1 MKQLLPLCLVV
12 CSCFA
17 QAQTP
22 TNASAA
28 KQNTPQEV
36 YLVPMQSREQLPET
50 AKVITKTP
58 NGLAEVTYTMPLGK
72 MISEQML
79 IKPASTRWGKG
90 GIDRSGCCNLTE
102 GGTDKCRVWVL
113 VEVPAQ
119 YKMVLHWQL
128 VKPLT
133 WTETPLWLPNVA
145 QVTESFDFTLSPNPT
160 EAQLHL
166 QTNRNNYQA
175 AKLYI
180 TNVAGAVVYEQAI
193 SQRESDFWVDV
204 AHFPAGIYAVWF
216 VDAQQQVLKNT
227 DNKFVKK

>member
-1 MKQLLPLCLVV
+1 MKQLLLLCLVV

-17 QAQTP
+17 QAQTL
-22 TNASAA
+22 TNASAP
-28 KQNTPQEV
+28 KQNTPEEV
-36 YLVPMQSREQLPET
+36 HLVPMQSREQMPET

-90 GIDRSGCCNLTE
+90 KRSRDCCFTEDPDRCAN
-102 GGTDKCRVWVL
+102 WIL

-119 YKMVLHWQL
+119 YKTVLHWQL

-145 QVTESFDFTLSPNPT
+145 QGTEPFDFTLSPNPA

-204 AHFPAGIYAVWF
+204 AHFPAGIYAIWF

>member
-1 MKQLLPLCLVV
+1 MKQLLLLCLVV
-12 CSCFA
+12 GSCFA
-17 QAQTP
+17 QAQTL
-22 TNASAA
+22 TDASAP

-72 MISEQML
+72 MVSEQML
-79 IKPASTRWGKG
+79 IKPASTRWATGK
-90 GIDRSGCCNLTE
+90 ISRDCCLTE
-102 GGTDKCRVWVL
+102 DPDRCRVWVL

-119 YKMVLHWQL
+119 YKTVLHWQL

-145 QVTESFDFTLSPNPT
+145 QGTEPFDFTLSPNPT

-204 AHFPAGIYAVWF
+204 AHFPVGIYAVWF

>member
-1 MKQLLPLCLVV
+1 MKQLLLLCLVV
-12 CSCFA
+12 GSCFA
-17 QAQTP
+17 QAQTL
-22 TNASAA
+22 TNASAP

-79 IKPASTRWGKG
+79 IKPASTRWATGK
-90 GIDRSGCCNLTE
+90 ISRDCCLTE
-102 GGTDKCRVWVL
+102 DPDRCRVWVL

-119 YKMVLHWQL
+119 YKTVLHWQL

-145 QVTESFDFTLSPNPT
+145 QGTEPFDFTLSPNPT

-193 SQRESDFWVDV
+193 SQRETDFWVDV
-204 AHFPAGIYAVWF
+204 AHFPVGIYAVWF

>member
-1 MKQLLPLCLVV
+1 MKQLLLLCLVV
-12 CSCFA
+12 GSCFA
-17 QAQTP
+17 QAQTL
-22 TNASAA
+22 TNASAP

-72 MISEQML
+72 MVSEQML
-79 IKPASTRWGKG
+79 IKPASTRWATGK
-90 GIDRSGCCNLTE
+90 ISRDCCLTE
-102 GGTDKCRVWVL
+102 DPDRCRVWVL

-119 YKMVLHWQL
+119 YKTVLHWQL

-145 QVTESFDFTLSPNPT
+145 QGTEPFDFTLSPNPT

-193 SQRESDFWVDV
+193 SQRETDFWVGV
-204 AHFPAGIYAVWF
+204 AHFPVGIYAVWF

>member
-1 MKQLLPLCLVV
+1 MKQLLLLCLVV
-12 CSCFA
+12 GSCFA
-17 QAQTP
+17 QAQTL
-22 TNASAA
+22 TNASAP

-72 MISEQML
+72 MVSEQML
-79 IKPASTRWGKG
+79 IKPASTRWATGK
-90 GIDRSGCCNLTE
+90 ISRDCCLTE
-102 GGTDKCRVWVL
+102 DPDRCRVWVL

-119 YKMVLHWQL
+119 YKTVLHWQL

-145 QVTESFDFTLSPNPT
+145 QGTEPFDFTLSPNPT

-193 SQRESDFWVDV
+193 SQRETDFWVDV
-204 AHFPAGIYAVWF
+204 AHFPVGIYAVWF

>member
-1 MKQLLPLCLVV
+1 MKQLLLLCLVV
-12 CSCFA
+12 GSCFA
-17 QAQTP
+17 QAQTL
-22 TNASAA
+22 TNNASAP

-72 MISEQML
+72 MVSEQML
-79 IKPASTRWGKG
+79 IKPASTRWATGK
-90 GIDRSGCCNLTE
+90 ISRDCCLTE
-102 GGTDKCRVWVL
+102 DPDRCRVWVL

-119 YKMVLHWQL
+119 YKTVLHWQL

-145 QVTESFDFTLSPNPT
+145 QGTEPFDFTLSPNPT

-204 AHFPAGIYAVWF
+204 AHFPVGIYAVWF
-216 VDAQQQVLKNT
+216 VHQYGRVTVA
-227 DNKFVKK
+227 